1 MIFDIFFLGN
11 IPIEVQN
18 RISNKLFSTAE
29 VCNHNE
35 FEFMKYSRSLKDY
48 RDWHNT
54 LNYAIEE
61 KIAKI
66 SKKKLLVKGREED
79 VA

>member
-18 RISNKLFSTAE
+18 RISNKLFPTAE

-35 FEFMKYSRSLKDY
+35 FEFMKYSRRLKDY

-54 LNYAIEE
+54 LNHAIEE
-61 KIAKI
+61 KIAI
-66 SKKKLLVKGREED
+66 SQKKTFS
-79 VA
+79 

>member
-1 MIFDIFFLGN
+1 MIFDVFFLGN
-11 IPIEVQN
+11 ISIEVQN
-18 RISNKLFSTAE
+18 RISNKLFSIAE

-66 SKKKLLVKGREED
+66 SKKLL
-79 VA
+79 A